1 MMQQTAA
8 EFPEEHVLLVNT
20 AHPMI
25 QNLANLSQ
33 SSIVQPD
40 GSSSP
45 AGELA
50 TLICQ
55 HVYDLALMA
64 QKGFDADGM
73 KSFVERSSRL
83 LTQLTER

>member
-1 MMQQTAA
+1 MMQQTTA
-8 EFPEEHVLLVNT
+8 EFPEDHVLLVNT

-25 QNLANLSQ
+25 QNLGKLSQ

-45 AGELA
+45 AGDLA

-55 HVYDLALMA
+55 QVYDLALIA

-73 KSFVERSSRL
+73 KSFVARSSQL

>member
-1 MMQQTAA
+1 MMQQKEA

-25 QNLANLSQ
+25 QNLVSLGQ
-33 SSIVQPD
+33 SSIVQAD

-45 AGELA
+45 AGEMA

-64 QKGFDADGM
+64 QKGFDASGM
-73 KSFVERSSRL
+73 KSFVERSNKL